1 MLCGRIGTREGA
13 AMSWSSR
20 RWDTEAVLERLGAEQ
35 AVDALPRT
43 DIVERA
49 RLRLRLAG
57 LAAAVDR
64 GDLPAGAATDEFREV
79 QQRAA
84 NRVAVPGP
92 VARRR

>member
-1 MLCGRIGTREGA
+1 MLWARIETTRGA
-13 AMSWSSR
+13 AMSWSTR

-35 AVDALPRT
+35 AVDALPRA

-49 RLRLRLAG
+49 RLRLRLAE

-64 GDLPAGAATDEFREV
+64 GDLPAGSATDEFRDV

-84 NRVAVPGP
+84 DRVSSPDQV
-92 VARRR
+92 VRRR